1 MGQDEETDIES
12 ILDKELGPLM
22 VDNLDPEERLL
33 AEGLSDRGFR
43 SRYVQ
48 PLSVTVTVL
57 GNRKSVTVS
66 DDRSTLEIA

>member
-1 MGQDEETDIES
+1 MGKDEETDILN

-43 SRYVQ
+43 SRY
-48 PLSVTVTVL
+48 
-57 GNRKSVTVS
+57 
-66 DDRSTLEIA
+66 